1 MLDDLSSGRI
11 ENLATGARLIRG
23 DVTDAAALRRAME
36 GVDGCFHLAAIASVE
51 LCRREWM
58 RTHAVNLGGT
68 IRVLEAARDAAVPV
82 VYASSAAVYG
92 DQARLPISEDAL
104 PRPLSSYGA
113 DKLGSELH
121 ARAGGAMHGIRSC
134 GLRFFNVFGPRQDPR
149 SPYSGVISIFAAAIA
164 EGRPVIIH
172 GDGGQTRDFI
182 HVSDVVG
189 ALFAGLRAAGTDA
202 PVFNVCTGRPTSIL
216 DLVATIGG
224 IAGRG
229 AVVTPG
235 PARLGE
241 IRHSYGDPG
250 AMRAA
255 LGVGEPLALR
265 EGLASLLDWIGA
277 GQPGLAGEEPGRR

>member
-1 MLDDLSSGRI
+1 MLDDLSSGRV

-23 DVTDAAALRRAME
+23 DVTDAATLRQAME

-92 DQARLPISEDAL
+92 DQARLPIGEDAL

-164 EGRPVIIH
+164 EGRPVTIH

-229 AVVTPG
+229 AAVTHG

-265 EGLASLLDWIGA
+265 EGLASVLDWIGA
-277 GQPGLAGEEPGRR
+277 GQPGLAGAEPGRR